1 MPQHLAASHRVLVS
15 YPETVHLLDDAEIA
29 KIVEAQLPYLAM
41 QVEAGADVLQIFDS
55 WGGTLDA
62 ETYREVALPHMKKL
76 VAGAKACGVPA
87 IVYMNGCSHLLEVLA
102 DTGADL
108 LGIDWRIAPEDAMA
122 RVGDRVGLQGNLD
135 PCTLYAPQP
144 VIERAVNRVLDRFQG
159 QAGYIFNLGSGIL
172 PTVPPESMETVF
184 RVLRERR

>member
-1 MPQHLAASHRVLVS
+1 
-15 YPETVHLLDDAEIA
+15 
-29 KIVEAQLPYLAM
+29 
-41 QVEAGADVLQIFDS
+41 
-55 WGGTLDA
+55 
-62 ETYREVALPHMKKL
+62 
-76 VAGAKACGVPA
+76 
-87 IVYMNGCSHLLEVLA
+87 
-102 DTGADL
+102 
-108 LGIDWRIAPEDAMA
+108 MA

-144 VIERAVNRVLDRFQG
+144 VIERAVNRVLDRLQG